1 MASLGDEVTLECE
14 VDAHPKPKLTFNRD
28 SNSMDK
34 IVNDSKYEVTI
45 KRKNNVRE
53 VILKII
59 HFD

>member
-14 VDAHPKPKLTFNRD
+14 IDAHPKPKLTFNRD

-45 KRKNNVRE
+45 KRKNNVR
-53 VILKII
+53 
-59 HFD
+59 